1 MTTPPDDP
9 KHLYGRTFDCECG
22 KRHAIEPR
30 AVVYA
35 PDAASRLPAWIRQTC
50 PDARD
55 VCVVADIRT
64 DAAAGHAVLHAL
76 EEAGFETSRCIIP
89 DPAADASPVCDTE
102 TKDALLAILPD
113 ADLFIAAGAG
123 VVSDLVKW
131 CAHER
136 NRPYISF
143 ATAISMNGY
152 ASANVAP
159 SVGGVKT
166 LVRAQPPLAVFADP
180 QILADAPAH
189 LTASGLGDILAKSVS
204 STDWKL
210 NEILFGDFYCD
221 RSVRLIEE
229 IEPLYL
235 HHPEGI
241 RGRDPVAMEA
251 LFQGLLLTG
260 VAMTMAE
267 SSSPSSGG
275 EHMLSHTLDMMSRID
290 AQPHDLHG
298 RQVGLGTILASEL
311 YRRVLAV
318 EDPQTCVP
326 PMRIDEPFWGIL
338 APHVAPHFAEKEARM
353 REAAERIPAQWDTLR
368 ATLAPMVR
376 TPEAV
381 RDCLREAGAAYRAS
395 DLGMDK
401 ARILA
406 AFRHS
411 HEIRAR
417 YTVLDLAFTLGIL
430 PGAAE
435 EIVETWA

>member
-1 MTTPPDDP
+1 MTPPPTDP
-9 KHLYGRTFDCECG
+9 KHLYGCTFDCECG

-30 AVVYA
+30 AIVHA

-50 PDARD
+50 PAVRT
-55 VCVVADIRT
+55 VCVIADIRT
-64 DAAAGHAVLHAL
+64 DAAAGQTVLHAL
-76 EEAGFETSRCIIP
+76 EDADFPASRCILP
-89 DPAADASPVCDTE
+89 DPGVDESPVCDTE
-102 TKDALLAILPD
+102 TKDALLAALPE
-113 ADLFIAAGAG
+113 ADLFVAVGAG

-131 CAHER
+131 CACER
-136 NRPYISF
+136 NRPYVSF

-166 LVRAQPPLAVFADP
+166 LVRARPPLAVFADP
-180 QILADAPAH
+180 QVLADAPAH

-204 STDWKL
+204 SADWKL

-235 HHPEGI
+235 HHPERI
-241 RGRDPVAMEA
+241 RDRDPVAMEA
-251 LFQGLLLTG
+251 LFEGLLLTG

-290 AQPHDLHG
+290 GHPHDLHG
-298 RQVGLGTILASEL
+298 RQVGLGTLLASEL

-318 EDPQTCVP
+318 ETPEPRVP

-338 APHVAPHFAEKEARM
+338 APHVAPHFAEKETRM
-353 REAAERIPAQWDTLR
+353 REAAERIPVQWDTLR
-368 ATLAPMVR
+368 ATIAPMVR
-376 TPEAV
+376 APEMI
-381 RDCLREAGAAYRAS
+381 RDCLRHAGAAFRAS

-401 ARILA
+401 TRILQ

-430 PGAAE
+430 PAAAG
-435 EIVETWA
+435 EIVEAWA